1 MKTKIK
7 YLLGFFILFTLAF
20 SSFADESDTDSL
32 GSTITSEQGHRF
44 IEARGAIPLYPALT
58 FHGLTQS
65 FVAGF
70 SDFAGTLFSAGKST
84 DSITPD
90 FATDLNITVFP
101 PMADYRLGFMAGVAI
116 DKWEQTF
123 TRNSVKTSE
132 DIYMNFYYVGLHVD
146 YGHWVF
152 SDIGTRLSIYGEFA
166 VGSLTYDDSGDSEAV
181 FGFDICPIGIQFC
194 PEKHI
199 GIYIEFPH
207 LGSRPFFQ
215 TGLSIGL

>member
-152 SDIGTRLSIYGEFA
+152 SDIGT
-166 VGSLTYDDSGDSEAV
+166 
-181 FGFDICPIGIQFC
+181 
-194 PEKHI
+194 
-199 GIYIEFPH
+199 
-207 LGSRPFFQ
+207 
-215 TGLSIGL
+215 GLSIGL